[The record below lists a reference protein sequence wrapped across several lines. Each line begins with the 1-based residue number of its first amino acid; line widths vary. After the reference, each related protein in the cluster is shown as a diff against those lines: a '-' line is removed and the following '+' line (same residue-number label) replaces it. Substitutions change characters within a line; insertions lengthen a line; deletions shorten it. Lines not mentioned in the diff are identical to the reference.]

1 MVSFAT
7 TLYRRR
13 LHTPP
18 TPLGPGIKIH
28 SQPRY
33 MHGFICNHAIY
44 VVSFATTLYMWF
56 HSQPRYIAWFH
67 MQPRYIDDVFIP
79 LPPPSGLGSKFT
91 HNHDICMV
99 SFATTLYTWFH
110 MQPRY
115 IDDVFIP
122 RPPPSGLGSKFIHGF
137 IRNHAIHVVS
147 FATTLYR
154 RRLHTPPTPLGPGIK
169 IHSQPRYMHGFMCN
183 HAIYVVSLAT
193 TLYAWFHSQ
202 PRYIAWFHMQ
212 PRYID
217 DVFIPLPPPSGLGS
231 KFTHNHD
238 ICMVSFATTLYTWF
252 HIHAIYTTSS
262 YPAHPP
268 RAWDQNSFMVSFAT
282 TLYTW
287 FHMQPRYIDDGFI
300 PRPPPSGLGSKF
312 IGNHAIC
319 MVSCATTLYTWFH
332 WQPRYTRGFIRN
344 HAI

>member
-1 MVSFAT
+1 MRGFMCCNHAICMVSFATTLYARFHSQPRCTRGFICNPAICVVSLATTLYTWFHSQPRYIRGSTCNHAIYVVPHAT

-13 LHTPP
+13 LHTPPPPQALGSKFICNHAICMVSFATTLYTWFHMQPRYIDDVFIPPP

-33 MHGFICNHAIY
+33 MHGLICNHPIY

-115 IDDVFIP
+115 IDDV
-122 RPPPSGLGSKFIHGF
+122 
-137 IRNHAIHVVS
+137 
-147 FATTLYR
+147 
-154 RRLHTPPTPLGPGIK
+154 LHTPPTPLGPGIK
-169 IHSQPRYMHGFMCN
+169 IHS
-183 HAIYVVSLAT
+183 
-193 TLYAWFHSQ
+193 WFHS
-202 PRYIAWFHMQ
+202 
-212 PRYID
+212 
-217 DVFIPLPPPSGLGS
+217 
-231 KFTHNHD
+231 
-238 ICMVSFATTLYTWF
+238 
-252 HIHAIYTTSS
+252 
-262 YPAHPP
+262 
-268 RAWDQNSFMVSFAT
+268 
-282 TLYTW
+282 
-287 FHMQPRYIDDGFI
+287 
-300 PRPPPSGLGSKF
+300 
-312 IGNHAIC
+312 
-319 MVSCATTLYTWFH
+319 
-332 WQPRYTRGFIRN
+332 QPRYTRGFICN